1 MATVRFALV
10 GVCYISEEHARL
22 SGPPLHR
29 DMLGKE
35 LFFVSCACVRWACC
49 GQNHLAEP
57 VKKVVCILL
66 LSGLQRCFDDGG
78 LFLVMDDGCSSCAQT
93 ASIVE
98 ELTTTYWLVQQLDKQ
113 TPLQKGHKRSISS
126 TSNLGISDHHAIF
139 FDSKMCAT
147 RFKPVNRILYMWG
160 NVNINAI
167 KQKRIALSN
176 TYYSTNIHLLIIDTA
191 VYEKF
196 VCYKHT
202 TKYTD
207 WCPIPNDGGLQ
218 CIYLFILLFK
228 SISFSF

>member
-1 MATVRFALV
+1 
-10 GVCYISEEHARL
+10 
-22 SGPPLHR
+22 
-29 DMLGKE
+29 MLGCLVLLSTGTCWGRNYF
-35 LFFVSCACVRWACC
+35 LFPVHVCVEPVVAGTQSC
-49 GQNHLAEP
+49 QNHLAEP

-147 RFKPVNRILYMWG
+147 CFKPANRILYMWG

-167 KQKRIALSN
+167 KQKSIALSN

-191 VYEKF
+191 VY
-196 VCYKHT
+196 
-202 TKYTD
+202 
-207 WCPIPNDGGLQ
+207 
-218 CIYLFILLFK
+218 
-228 SISFSF
+228 